1 MTNLAALRKSELLQY
16 EFALGTG
23 RTVANLLSRTKD
35 LHGNTDIFNAMASTG
50 SSSSPVKWLGED
62 EFLEASITGL
72 KQASRFLA
80 SLEKVLNI
88 SVSDL
93 RNALK
98 GKHGTTSLSKLFPTI
113 EDEYWAG
120 VTKAEIL
127 PLLTEY
133 RYWLYNIDDLELGE
147 ELTSAQSL
155 LKMLEQPLFSQLN
168 RLADI
173 AEVSGFNWQQD
184 QKIFDN
190 ILTQLE
196 SDNKSFI
203 KEWLD
208 SPVLGAQYNARSHI
222 MYDSLFSWLFLS
234 LMAQTYGFT
243 SNLWATKKQWG
254 KLGCTIADDAKPA
267 AVFHYFNINA
277 NQEHEALADS
287 EVQSFGRKIS
297 IVYNADQVQG
307 LDGSGI
313 EKTKVKPLSVLEK
326 RIDELG
332 VNIEHTDAGKAY
344 YEPEADVITM
354 PNKALFKGK
363 DATKAYYATL
373 LHEMVHWTGHETRCN
388 RNIGGEFESPAYA
401 FEELVAEIG
410 SSFLCARFGL
420 TKRARVNSV
429 RYIANWLSGFNVK
442 KSMAKLE
449 QAARKA
455 NQASNYIYIPK
466 RDD

>member
-23 RTVANLLSRTKD
+23 RTVANLLSRTKN

-50 SSSSPVKWLGED
+50 SSSSPVNWLGED
-62 EFLEASITGL
+62 EFLEASITSL
-72 KQASRFLA
+72 KQASRLLVT
-80 SLEKVLNI
+80 LEDSIDMSIPELVY
-88 SVSDL
+88 
-93 RNALK
+93 ALK
-98 GKHGTTSLSKLFPTI
+98 GKHRTSSLGNLFPTI
-113 EDEYWAG
+113 KHEYWTE
-120 VTKAEIL
+120 VTKAEIS

-133 RYWLYNIDDLELGE
+133 RFWLYNIDDLELGE

-155 LKMLEQPLFSQLN
+155 LTILEQPLFSQLN

-173 AEVSGFNWQQD
+173 AEVSDFNWQQD
-184 QKIFDN
+184 QKVFEN

-208 SPVLGAQYNARSHI
+208 SPVLGAHYNARSHR

-234 LMAQTYGFT
+234 LMAQTYSFT
-243 SNLWATKKQWG
+243 SNLWATKKQWA

-277 NQEHEALADS
+277 NKEHEALADG
-287 EVQSFGRKIS
+287 EMQSFGRKIS

-307 LDGSGI
+307 FDGSGI
-313 EKTKVKPLSVLEK
+313 EKTKVKQLPVLEK
-326 RIDELG
+326 RINELG
-332 VNIEHTDAGKAY
+332 VSLEHTEAGEAY
-344 YEPEADVITM
+344 YDPEADAITM

-363 DATKAYYATL
+363 HATRAYYATL

-429 RYIANWLSGFNVK
+429 RYIANWLSSFNVK
-442 KSMAKLE
+442 KSMQKLE

-455 NQASNYIYIPK
+455 NQASNYIYTPK

>member
-1 MTNLAALRKSELLQY
+1 MSNLAALRKSELLQY

-23 RTVANLLSRTKD
+23 RTVANLLSRTED

-72 KQASRFLA
+72 KQASRFLV
-80 SLEKVLNI
+80 SLEKSLDI

-98 GKHGTTSLSKLFPTI
+98 GKHGSTSLGKLFPTI

-120 VTKAEIL
+120 VTKAEIS

-155 LKMLEQPLFSQLN
+155 LKILEQPLFSQLN

-173 AEVSGFNWQQD
+173 AEVSDFNWQQD
-184 QKIFDN
+184 QKVFEN

-203 KEWLD
+203 TEWLD
-208 SPVLGAQYNARSHI
+208 SPVLGAHYNARSHR

-234 LMAQTYGFT
+234 FMAQTYSFT
-243 SNLWATKKQWG
+243 SNLWATKKQWA

-277 NQEHEALADS
+277 NKEHEALADG

-297 IVYNADQVQG
+297 IVYNADQVRG
-307 LDGSGI
+307 FDGSGI

-326 RIDELG
+326 RIDVLG
-332 VNIEHTDAGKAY
+332 VSIAHTDAGKAY
-344 YEPEADVITM
+344 YDPEADAITM

-363 DATKAYYATL
+363 NATRAYYATL
-373 LHEMVHWTGHETRCN
+373 LHEMVHWTGHETRCS
-388 RNIGGEFESPAYA
+388 RNIGEEFGSPAYA

-429 RYIANWLSGFNVK
+429 RYIANWLSSFNVK
-442 KSMAKLE
+442 KSMQKLE

-455 NQASNYIYIPK
+455 NQVSNYIYTPK

>member
-1 MTNLAALRKSELLQY
+1 MSNLAALRNSELLQY

-23 RTVANLLSRTKD
+23 RTVANLLSRTKN

-80 SLEKVLNI
+80 SLEKVLDI

-113 EDEYWAG
+113 EDDYWAG

-155 LKMLEQPLFSQLN
+155 LTILEQPLFSQLN

-173 AEVSGFNWQQD
+173 AEVSDFNWQHD

-208 SPVLGAQYNARSHI
+208 SPVLGAHYNARSHR

-243 SNLWATKKQWG
+243 SNQWATKKQWS

-267 AVFHYFNINA
+267 AVFHYFNINT
-277 NQEHEALADS
+277 NKEHEALVDS
-287 EVQSFGRKIS
+287 DVQSFGRKIS

-307 LDGSGI
+307 FDGSGI
-313 EKTKVKPLSVLEK
+313 EKTKVKPLRVLDK

-332 VNIEHTDAGKAY
+332 VSIEHTDAGKAY
-344 YEPEADVITM
+344 YDPEADAITM
-354 PNKALFKGK
+354 PNKVLFKGK
-363 DATKAYYATL
+363 NATRAYYATL

-388 RNIGGEFESPAYA
+388 RNIGGEFGHPDYA

-429 RYIANWLSGFNVK
+429 RYIANWLSSFNLK
-442 KSMAKLE
+442 KAMAKLE
-449 QAARKA
+449 QAAKKA

>member
-72 KQASRFLA
+72 KQASRLLVT
-80 SLEKVLNI
+80 LEDCIDMSIPELV
-88 SVSDL
+88 D
-93 RNALK
+93 ALK
-98 GKHGTTSLSKLFPTI
+98 GKHGKSRLGNLFPTI
-113 EDEYWAG
+113 ENEYWAG
-120 VTKAEIL
+120 VTKAEIS
-127 PLLTEY
+127 PLLNEY
-133 RYWLYNIDDLELGE
+133 RFWLYNIDDLELGE

-155 LKMLEQPLFSQLN
+155 LTILEQPLFSQLN

-173 AEVSGFNWQQD
+173 AEVSDFNWQHD
-184 QKIFDN
+184 QKIFEN

-208 SPVLGAQYNARSHI
+208 SPVLGAHYNARSHR

-243 SNLWATKKQWG
+243 SNLWATKKQWT

-277 NQEHEALADS
+277 NKEHEALADG
-287 EVQSFGRKIS
+287 EMQSFGRKIS

-307 LDGSGI
+307 FDGSDI
-313 EKTKVKPLSVLEK
+313 EKTKVKPLSVLDK

-332 VNIEHTDAGKAY
+332 VSIEHTDAGKAY
-344 YEPEADVITM
+344 YDPEADAITM
-354 PNKALFKGK
+354 PNKAK
-363 DATKAYYATL
+363 DATRAYYATL
-373 LHEMVHWTGHETRCN
+373 LHETVHWTGHETRCN
-388 RNIGGEFESPAYA
+388 RNIGEKFGSPAYA

-429 RYIANWLSGFNVK
+429 RYIANWLSSFNLK

>member
-1 MTNLAALRKSELLQY
+1 MSNLAALRNSELLQY

-35 LHGNTDIFNAMASTG
+35 LHGNTDVFNAMASTE

-155 LKMLEQPLFSQLN
+155 LTILEQPLFSQLN

-173 AEVSGFNWQQD
+173 AEVSDFNWQLD
-184 QKIFDN
+184 QKIFEN

-196 SDNKSFI
+196 SDNKFFI

-208 SPVLGAQYNARSHI
+208 SPVLGAHYNARSHR

-254 KLGCTIADDAKPA
+254 I
-267 AVFHYFNINA
+267 H
-277 NQEHEALADS
+277 
-287 EVQSFGRKIS
+287 SF
-297 IVYNADQVQG
+297 
-307 LDGSGI
+307 
-313 EKTKVKPLSVLEK
+313 PLRS
-326 RIDELG
+326 
-332 VNIEHTDAGKAY
+332 
-344 YEPEADVITM
+344 
-354 PNKALFKGK
+354 
-363 DATKAYYATL
+363 
-373 LHEMVHWTGHETRCN
+373 
-388 RNIGGEFESPAYA
+388 
-401 FEELVAEIG
+401 
-410 SSFLCARFGL
+410 
-420 TKRARVNSV
+420 RV
-429 RYIANWLSGFNVK
+429 
-442 KSMAKLE
+442 
-449 QAARKA
+449 
-455 NQASNYIYIPK
+455 P
-466 RDD
+466 

>member
-1 MTNLAALRKSELLQY
+1 MSNLAALRNSELLQY

-35 LHGNTDIFNAMASTG
+35 LHGNTDIFNAMESTG

-62 EFLEASITGL
+62 EFLEASITSL
-72 KQASRFLA
+72 KQASRFLV
-80 SLEKVLNI
+80 SLEKSLDM
-88 SVSDL
+88 SVSAL

-98 GKHGTTSLSKLFPTI
+98 GKRGKSRLGRLFPTLK
-113 EDEYWAG
+113 DEYWAR

-155 LKMLEQPLFSQLN
+155 LTTLEQPLFSQLN

-173 AEVSGFNWQQD
+173 AEVSNFNWQQD
-184 QKIFDN
+184 QKIFEN

-208 SPVLGAQYNARSHI
+208 SPVLGAHYNARSHR

-254 KLGCTIADDAKPA
+254 KLGCTIDDDAKPA
-267 AVFHYFNINA
+267 AVFHYFNIRA
-277 NQEHEALADS
+277 NTEHEALADS

-307 LDGSGI
+307 FDGSGI
-313 EKTKVKPLSVLEK
+313 ENTKVKPLKVLDK

-332 VNIEHTDAGKAY
+332 VSIEHTDAGKAY
-344 YEPEADVITM
+344 YDPDADAITM
-354 PNKALFKGK
+354 PNKALFKGR
-363 DATKAYYATL
+363 DATRAYYATL

-388 RNIGGEFESPAYA
+388 RNIVGEFGSPAYA

-420 TKRARVNSV
+420 MKGARVNSV
-429 RYIANWLSGFNVK
+429 RYIANWLSSFNVK